1 MRYVKAYLGTV
12 AAFLA
17 VDSVWL
23 AYIARDFYRE
33 NIGHLMLD
41 KPNFGAAAVF
51 YLLYIAGIVFL
62 AVRPALATRRW
73 QTAAAHGAVFGLVA
87 YATYD
92 LTNLATLRGWPVKM
106 VVIDMAWG
114 LFLTAAAATGGFF
127 AARGAGSRSEPA

>member
-1 MRYVKAYLGTV
+1 MPYLKAYLGTV
-12 AAFLA
+12 VAFLA
-17 VDSVWL
+17 VDAIWL
-23 AYIARDFYRE
+23 AFIARDFYQE

-41 KPNFGAAAVF
+41 QPNFSAAAVF

-62 AVRPALATRRW
+62 AVRPGLAAGRW
-73 QTAAAHGAVFGLVA
+73 QTAAIHGAVFGFVA

-114 LFLTAAAATGGFF
+114 LFLTATAAVGGYF
-127 AARGAGSRSEPA
+127 AAGAQSRAAGA